1 MLDDVLIALALA
13 MDCFAVS
20 AVCGMIIR
28 RLEWRIVLS
37 VAFLFGLFQALMPL
51 AGWVLTSGFSRYLQ
65 AVDHWIAFGLL
76 AFIGGRMIADSF
88 KEEDEKSINPRCL
101 KTRFVL
107 AVATSIDALAVGI
120 SYACTGYDS
129 IGKLTVPLVIIG
141 VVSFLMSLLGFF
153 LGVKTGDSIVKKLRP
168 ELVGGIILIGIGI
181 KILLEH
187 LGII

>member
-20 AVCGMIIR
+20 VVCGMIIR
-28 RLEWRIVLS
+28 RMKWRIVLS

-88 KEEDEKSINPRCL
+88 KEEDEKSINPRSL